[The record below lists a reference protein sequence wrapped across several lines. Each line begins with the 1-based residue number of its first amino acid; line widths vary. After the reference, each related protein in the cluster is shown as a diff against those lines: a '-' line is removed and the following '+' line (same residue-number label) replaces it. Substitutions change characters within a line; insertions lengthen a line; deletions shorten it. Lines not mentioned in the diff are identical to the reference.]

1 MSIMFRNS
9 NVALEKE
16 MAAEDYRAHPVRNRL
31 AILAV
36 ALCAVMIIITFSV
49 GIGLAQTV
57 SRSMGAAPGPGA
69 DSASLCGDEEIL
81 GRIREQPQ
89 VEWAAYVR
97 RCSSTRLHNREFN
110 PLDVYLLAADE
121 VHYDKNMV
129 DLIVGSYPEHA
140 GEILLSD
147 TISERLGLEQQV
159 GISYSLKVV
168 VEREGEQVEQEFPM
182 TVCGYYRNPIRN
194 CADIYEEIYTSDKF
208 IDTYNPELPGGYDT
222 IYVKLNNLNP
232 LKFGHDTEE
241 KLSELNEI
249 VLGNGTSY
257 KMSDMTLMVI
267 IPVILIV
274 ACIMLCGYFFI
285 YNIFDISVVNDIRFY
300 GELKTIGMSSRQL
313 RRMLL
318 WQMNRI
324 AFYGIVI
331 GGLAGSIIGQTA
343 SGQIVS
349 TFAENIAM
357 YYQPAGAAQ
366 TFLLGGVFAW
376 ITLLISTLKPFRVAC
391 MISPVEA
398 ARYRAKRKKGVFSV
412 ISFALSGMLF
422 LIVYTI
428 AIGFSVEAQ
437 IDRRRNT
444 DFQIRHKGII
454 WSQNEPFE
462 PISSGLVERLQD
474 LEFAEDLK
482 IYYIGRTK
490 PDYFEMDGLYWYTTS
505 AEITAEGEIAAD
517 QIAYV
522 KSQLPDTADED
533 RAVRLNERGN
543 LSVNVVGMEA
553 GSLKEEMRYNSVLE
567 GNIDEKK
574 FEDGSYMIY
583 LRSFNDR
590 NEDQAKG
597 MEYAVHAG
605 DEVSVTFYD
614 DVADR
619 YVDKQ
624 FTIMAVIMNQD
635 TYGAGNVNKSN
646 IWLTQDAFKSIYTDY
661 ENLVGA
667 ITFNGADYAKDGSAL
682 SEREKQEIV
691 EQVLQEEGNLQL
703 MLDSVYQDRVHFT
716 EMKRTI
722 TVFGMFLSVLV
733 GLIGIANIINT
744 VTTDV
749 IARKVEYA
757 AMQSI
762 GMTGT
767 QMQSDIFRKYA
778 VYIFTALGLATV
790 TGTALSYMIG
800 SSVMFNFSW
809 PALVQAVL
817 IFLCFSVLLC
827 VVMARVLTKVM
838 NRKSIVERLREVV

>member
-9 NVALEKE
+9 NAALEKE
-16 MAAEDYRAHPVRNRL
+16 LAAEDYRAHPVRNRL

-57 SRSMGAAPGPGA
+57 SRSMGASPGPGA

-129 DLIVGSYPEHA
+129 DLIVGSYPEQA
-140 GEILLSD
+140 NEILLSD

-159 GISYSLKVV
+159 EISYSLKVV
-168 VEREGEQVEQEFPM
+168 VERGGEQVEQEIPM

-194 CADIYEEIYTSDKF
+194 CADIYEEIYTSDQF

-232 LKFGHDTEE
+232 LKFGHDTEK

-249 VLGNGTSY
+249 VEANGTSY
-257 KMSDMTLMVI
+257 KMSDMTLTVI

-285 YNIFDISVVNDIRFY
+285 YNIFDISIVNDIRFY

-343 SGQIVS
+343 SGQIVG

-357 YYQPAGAAQ
+357 YYQPAGAFQ

-412 ISFALSGMLF
+412 LSFALSGMLF
-422 LIVYTI
+422 LIVYTV

-444 DFQIRHKGII
+444 DFQIRHKGIM

-505 AEITAEGEIAAD
+505 AEITAEGEIARD

-522 KSQLPDTADED
+522 KSQLPDTADEA

-543 LSVNVVGMEA
+543 LSINVVGMEA
-553 GSLKEEMRYNSVLE
+553 GSLEEEMRYNSVLE
-567 GNIDEKK
+567 GSIDEKK
-574 FEDGSYMIY
+574 FEDGGYMIY

-590 NEDQAKG
+590 NEDQDKG

-619 YVDKQ
+619 YVDKK
-624 FTIMAVIMNQD
+624 FTVMAVIMNQD

-646 IWLTQDAFKSIYTDY
+646 IWLTQEAFKSIYSDY

-682 SEREKQEIV
+682 SEQEKQEGV
-691 EQVLQEEGNLQL
+691 EQVLQEDGNLQL
-703 MLDSVYQDRVHFT
+703 MLDSVYQNRLHFT

-809 PALVQAVL
+809 VALVQAVL

-827 VVMARVLTKVM
+827 VVMARVLTRVM

>member
-9 NVALEKE
+9 NAALEKE
-16 MAAEDYRAHPVRNRL
+16 LAAEDYRAHPVRNRL
-31 AILAV
+31 ATLAV
-36 ALCAVMIIITFSV
+36 ALCAVLIIITFSV
-49 GIGLAQTV
+49 GIGLAQTH
-57 SRSMGAAPGPGA
+57 SRSMGASPGPGA

-129 DLIVGSYPEHA
+129 DLIVGNYPEQA
-140 GEILLSD
+140 DEILLSD

-208 IDTYNPELPGGYDT
+208 IDIYNPQLPGGYDT

-249 VLGNGTSY
+249 VEANGTSY
-257 KMSDMTLMVI
+257 KMSDMTLTVI

-285 YNIFDISVVNDIRFY
+285 YNIFDISIVNDIRFY

-324 AFYGIVI
+324 AFYGIII

-357 YYQPAGAAQ
+357 YYQPAGAVQ

-391 MISPVEA
+391 TISPVEA

-412 ISFALSGMLF
+412 LSFALSGMLF
-422 LIVYTI
+422 LIVYTV

-437 IDRRRNT
+437 IDRRNNT

-462 PISSGLVERLQD
+462 PISNGLIERLQD
-474 LEFAEDLK
+474 LEFTEDLK

-490 PDYFEMDGLYWYTTS
+490 PDYFEWDGQYWYTTS
-505 AEITAEGEIAAD
+505 AEITTEGEIAGD
-517 QIAYV
+517 QIAYA
-522 KSQLPDTADED
+522 KSKLPDTVDEAQ
-533 RAVRLNERGN
+533 AVELNERGN
-543 LSVNVVGMEA
+543 LSINVVGMEA
-553 GSLKEEMRYNSVLE
+553 GSLREEMRYNTVLE
-567 GNIDEKK
+567 GSIDEKK

-583 LRSFNDR
+583 LRNAADW
-590 NEDQAKG
+590 NKDQGKG
-597 MEYAVHAG
+597 MDYAVHAG

-619 YVDKQ
+619 YVSRK
-624 FTIMAVIMNQD
+624 FTVMAVIMNQD
-635 TYGAGNVNKSN
+635 TYGTGNVNNSN
-646 IWLTQDAFKSIYTDY
+646 IWLTQEAFKSIYSDY

-682 SEREKQEIV
+682 SEQEKQEGV
-691 EQVLQEEGNLQL
+691 EQVLQEDGNLQL
-703 MLDSVYQDRVHFT
+703 MLDSVYQDRLHFT

-790 TGTALSYMIG
+790 AGTALSYMIG

-809 PALVQAVL
+809 VALVQAVL

-827 VVMARVLTKVM
+827 VVMARVLTRVM